1 MVRKCFCA
9 LSCITACSLVPLVC
23 PSYPPACPSD
33 PLHILPPPPP
43 LQEDE
48 DDPFY
53 MPMMPNMVKWAEASK
68 FSTLARPLGPEE
80 ASPFMI
86 AMEPGVCAGGS

>member
-1 MVRKCFCA
+1 MFFCTELYYSLQSCPPR
-9 LSCITACSLVPLVC
+9 LSIIPSLVPLR
-23 PSYPPACPSD
+23 PASYPPA
-33 PLHILPPPPP
+33 PPFP